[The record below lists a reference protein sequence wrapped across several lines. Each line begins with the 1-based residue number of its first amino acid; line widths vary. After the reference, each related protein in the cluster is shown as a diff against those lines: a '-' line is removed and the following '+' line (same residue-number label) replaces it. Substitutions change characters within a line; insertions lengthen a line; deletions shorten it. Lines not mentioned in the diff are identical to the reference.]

1 MPSLA
6 TVPRFTLGQ
15 QLMNLV
21 GILKYGIF
29 FSVLLVFLPLTA
41 RDGVLLHGLLGGL
54 FVDLT
59 AWAIFFVSLGLLGT
73 AWSLMFTEGLIVV
86 GVERWHD
93 GGAAYRPFETVESSP
108 TQYVPAWAEK
118 FFCVPITGA
127 QFVFYTLLAVPGLW
141 IIVQYSAAGWLGAL
155 GAAGAGFVVGYFL
168 LIMLS
173 APAALIDATHPPMTG
188 LPLVEPFWACLRKVP
203 LAVKA
208 AQLFRSWVSIV
219 FRFLGMTAFLQEA
232 EDGRRRLIYPSHFI
246 AVTNVIGLVVLA
258 TVVAVVFEPARPA
271 TTLATGPADSESS
284 RSLPSPPVTGQ
295 TEATSPAPPT
305 GSLTWFGVSF
315 PSELPAVLYLLVIVI
330 GLVLAFTTVQS
341 ILGPYRVSPVLA
353 LLVIMLLGYRWSGTD
368 HYFPVGA
375 QTPRDRAALT
385 PVAVAKAGPPGRRNL
400 VVVVASGGGILAAGW
415 TTLALEKLVASR
427 PQLQEEIRL
436 LSGISGGAVGA
447 AFYLDGALRRETPAD
462 ARVKSMS
469 SSLAATAYGFAFR
482 DFFRLLTGGVV
493 PLDLDRGL
501 LLERQWLKTAN
512 GVVNGDEVRM
522 PQGVLID
529 RTMASLRSQIAQGRI
544 PAPILS
550 ATIMESGRRVM
561 MTPVDFERPR
571 RARRAM
577 TMSEFLFEERRRRA
591 GEALVAVN
599 EYPELDLPLWTAA
612 RLSATFAFVTPAARA
627 DLFDDA
633 STGTRPTDHRGHHII
648 DGGYYDNFGVTS
660 ALDWLDPVLAAR
672 LNGRD
677 LDFDRVVIIQL
688 RAFRR
693 ANPRDVPPKSG
704 AVAALLGPL
713 IGLEAIRDGAA
724 VSRNDIEL
732 NRFATSWTARLRQP
746 VNGRPVDVCVFTLQ
760 PKRGAEGPMSWH
772 LTAKDKKQ
780 LAASW
785 VEEEAQQV
793 TDYLATGGRCP
804 GANQ

>member
-1 MPSLA
+1 
-6 TVPRFTLGQ
+6 
-15 QLMNLV
+15 
-21 GILKYGIF
+21 
-29 FSVLLVFLPLTA
+29 
-41 RDGVLLHGLLGGL
+41 
-54 FVDLT
+54 
-59 AWAIFFVSLGLLGT
+59 
-73 AWSLMFTEGLIVV
+73 
-86 GVERWHD
+86 
-93 GGAAYRPFETVESSP
+93 
-108 TQYVPAWAEK
+108 
-118 FFCVPITGA
+118 
-127 QFVFYTLLAVPGLW
+127 
-141 IIVQYSAAGWLGAL
+141 
-155 GAAGAGFVVGYFL
+155 
-168 LIMLS
+168 
-173 APAALIDATHPPMTG
+173 
-188 LPLVEPFWACLRKVP
+188 
-203 LAVKA
+203 
-208 AQLFRSWVSIV
+208 
-219 FRFLGMTAFLQEA
+219 
-232 EDGRRRLIYPSHFI
+232 
-246 AVTNVIGLVVLA
+246 
-258 TVVAVVFEPARPA
+258 
-271 TTLATGPADSESS
+271 
-284 RSLPSPPVTGQ
+284 
-295 TEATSPAPPT
+295 
-305 GSLTWFGVSF
+305 
-315 PSELPAVLYLLVIVI
+315 
-330 GLVLAFTTVQS
+330 
-341 ILGPYRVSPVLA
+341 
-353 LLVIMLLGYRWSGTD
+353 
-368 HYFPVGA
+368 
-375 QTPRDRAALT
+375 
-385 PVAVAKAGPPGRRNL
+385 
-400 VVVVASGGGILAAGW
+400 
-415 TTLALEKLVASR
+415 
-427 PQLQEEIRL
+427 
-436 LSGISGGAVGA
+436 
-447 AFYLDGALRRETPAD
+447 
-462 ARVKSMS
+462 
-469 SSLAATAYGFAFR
+469 
-482 DFFRLLTGGVV
+482 
-493 PLDLDRGL
+493 
-501 LLERQWLKTAN
+501 
-512 GVVNGDEVRM
+512 M
-522 PQGVLID
+522 PQGVLTD
-529 RTMASLRSQIAQGRI
+529 RTMASLRPQIAQGRI

-672 LNGRD
+672 LSGRD

-772 LTAKDKKQ
+772 LTAQDKKQ

-804 GANQ
+804 GASP

>member
-1 MPSLA
+1 MES
-6 TVPRFTLGQ
+6 TTPRFTLVQ
-15 QLMNLV
+15 QWMNLLA
-21 GILKYGIF
+21 ILKYGIV
-29 FSVLLVFLPLTA
+29 FSGLLVFLPLTA
-41 RDGVLLHGLLGGL
+41 LDGVLLHGLLGGL

-59 AWAIFFVSLGLLGT
+59 AWEVFFVSVALLGT
-73 AWSLMFTEGLIVV
+73 AWTLMFSEGLIVV

-93 GGAAYRPFETVESSP
+93 GGAAYRPYETVESDP

-118 FFCVPITGA
+118 FFCVPITAA

-141 IIVQYSAAGWLGAL
+141 IIVQYSTAGWFGAL
-155 GAAGAGFVVGYFL
+155 AAAGAALVLGYL
-168 LIMLS
+168 VLIALS
-173 APAALIDATHPPMTG
+173 APAALVDATHPPMSG
-188 LPLVEPFWACLRKVP
+188 LPVAEPFWACLRRVP
-203 LAVKA
+203 LAVRA
-208 AQLFRSWVSIV
+208 AQRFRIWVSKV
-219 FRFLGMTAFLQEA
+219 FQLVGMTSFLRE
-232 EDGRRRLIYPSHFI
+232 EEHGERRLLYPSHFI

-258 TVVAVVFEPARPA
+258 TAIAVVFEPARPT
-271 TTLATGPADSESS
+271 TTLATGPAESEGG
-284 RSLPSPPVTGQ
+284 RSLSSPPATGQ
-295 TEATSPAPPT
+295 TEGAPA
-305 GSLTWFGVSF
+305 SAVRRSTWFGVSF
-315 PSELPAVLYLLVIVI
+315 PSELPAVLYLLVIVV

-341 ILGPYRVSPVLA
+341 VLGPYRVSPVLA
-353 LLVIMLLGYRWSGTD
+353 LLLVMLLGYRWSGAD

-375 QTPRDRAALT
+375 QTPPGRNPLT
-385 PVAVAKAGPPGRRNL
+385 PVNVAKAGPPGRRNL

-415 TTLALEKLVASR
+415 TTLALERLVALR
-427 PQLQEEIRL
+427 PELRDEIRL
-436 LSGISGGAVGA
+436 LSGISGGSVGI
-447 AFYLDGALRRETPAD
+447 AFYLDSVLRNETPAD
-462 ARVKSMS
+462 ALVKSTS

-482 DFFRLLTGGVV
+482 DFFRLLTGGVL

-512 GVVNGDEVRM
+512 GKVHGDEITM
-522 PQGVLID
+522 PQGVLTD
-529 RTMASLRSQIAQGRI
+529 RTMTSLRSAVAQGRI

-561 MTPVDFERPR
+561 MTPIDFERPR
-571 RARRAM
+571 RGRRAM

-591 GEALVAVN
+591 GEPLVAA
-599 EYPELDLPLWTAA
+599 EQWPELDLPLWTAA

-633 STGTRPTDHRGHHII
+633 SAGTRPTDHRGHHII

-672 LNGRD
+672 QGGRD
-677 LDFDRVVIIQL
+677 LDFERVLIIQL

-693 ANPRDVPPKSG
+693 PNPRDVPPKSG

-732 NRFATSWTARLRQP
+732 TRFAVSWTARLRAP
-746 VNGRPVDVCVFTLQ
+746 ANGRPVDVCVATLQ
-760 PKRGAEGPMSWH
+760 PKRGAEGPLSWH

-785 VEEEAQQV
+785 LEEDARKV
-793 TDYLATGGRCP
+793 TDYLATGARCP
-804 GANQ
+804 GAIP